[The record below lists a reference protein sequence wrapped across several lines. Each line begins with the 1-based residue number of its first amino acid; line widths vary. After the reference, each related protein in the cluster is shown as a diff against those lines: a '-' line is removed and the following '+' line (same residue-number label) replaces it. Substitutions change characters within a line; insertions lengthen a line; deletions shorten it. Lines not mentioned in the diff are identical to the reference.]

1 MVSREEFVFTIGYD
15 GSTAM
20 VDSKAKARY
29 GKLSTI
35 ELAQK
40 SLFRAAF
47 ASALFGKNDAEF
59 NEFARY
65 FNAVS
70 GTAYTTVDEFKRL
83 FGVNMETVKRV
94 LSL

>member
-1 MVSREEFVFTIGYD
+1 MISREEFVFTIGYD

-40 SLFRAAF
+40 GLFRSAF
-47 ASALFGKNDAEF
+47 ASALFGKNEAEF
-59 NEFARY
+59 NEFALY
-65 FNAVS
+65 FNSIS
-70 GTAYTTVDEFKRL
+70 GTAYTTLEEFKRL
-83 FGVNMETVKRV
+83 FGVNVETVKRV